1 MMSILTLYDKICLKT
16 LVRISLYYV
25 RVTKAISLYNIQRA
39 CELSNFYYQ
48 NIRIITLTA
57 CYREW
62 KPDVVNID
70 HVTRI
75 LQPIFFFFLGFLLK
89 KLLSC
94 SIHIAR
100 VTLVH
105 HGRQHC
111 ISAVCFHL
119 SPGP

>member
-1 MMSILTLYDKICLKT
+1 MSILTLYDKICLKT

-75 LQPIFFFFLGFLLK
+75 LQPIFFFFWV
-89 KLLSC
+89 SY
-94 SIHIAR
+94 
-100 VTLVH
+100 
-105 HGRQHC
+105 
-111 ISAVCFHL
+111 
-119 SPGP
+119 